1 MDPSEIIAVPLP
13 ISGLVTFVGFSS
25 LTLFLVTVSW
35 WDGLA
40 VLWTEARRIV
50 TTTLIMLGTFI
61 LCGAHPILNIEHTL
75 LAALYM
81 SCLLLWHPNDDDDDN
96 TKERLHR
103 NTILLVAIPFQIL
116 HILDTG
122 LQVQRW
128 PIPILIGGSVGWI
141 FSNLFA
147 WALDTNSMLQKVP

>member
-13 ISGLVTFVGFSS
+13 INDVVTFVGFSC

-35 WDGLA
+35 WDGFA
-40 VLWTEARRIV
+40 ILWTVVRRIV

-61 LCGAHPILNIEHTL
+61 LCGAHPIHNITHTL
-75 LAALYM
+75 WAALYTA
-81 SCLLLWHPNDDDDDN
+81 CLLLWRPNDDN
-96 TKERLHR
+96 KKSRHHV

-116 HILDTG
+116 NILDTG

-141 FSNLFA
+141 VSNLFA
-147 WALDTNSMLQKVP
+147 CALDTNSILQKVP